1 MIIPWQ
7 SLNTDILDA
16 MLEEIVTR
24 DGTDYGDVEKTTLQ
38 KVSYAKNQ
46 IKAGYAL
53 IFWNTELESASLIS
67 PEQAEEIQKQLAA
80 QESYPPA
87 D

>member
-7 SLNTDILDA
+7 SLNADILDA

-24 DGTDYGDVEKTTLQ
+24 DGTDYGDIEKTTPQ
-38 KVSYAKNQ
+38 KVLYAKNQ
-46 IKAGYAL
+46 VKAGYAL

-67 PEQAEEIQKQLAA
+67 PEQAREIQKQLAEEEPDHSA
-80 QESYPPA
+80 E
-87 D
+87 